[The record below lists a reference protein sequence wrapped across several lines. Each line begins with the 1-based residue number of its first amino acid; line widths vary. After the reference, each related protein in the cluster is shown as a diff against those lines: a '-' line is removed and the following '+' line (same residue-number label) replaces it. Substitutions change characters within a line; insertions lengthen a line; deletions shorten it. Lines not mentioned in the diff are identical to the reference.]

1 MSVAMQDLPV
11 LLGPTNT
18 VKGRSSIFALL
29 MGPKLVTPNVRR
41 LLDSWL
47 AICFDPLDYV

>member
-1 MSVAMQDLPV
+1 M

-18 VKGRSSIFALL
+18 VKGRNSTFALL
-29 MGPKLVTPNVRR
+29 MGPKLVTSNLIR

-47 AICFDPLDYV
+47 AICFDPLD